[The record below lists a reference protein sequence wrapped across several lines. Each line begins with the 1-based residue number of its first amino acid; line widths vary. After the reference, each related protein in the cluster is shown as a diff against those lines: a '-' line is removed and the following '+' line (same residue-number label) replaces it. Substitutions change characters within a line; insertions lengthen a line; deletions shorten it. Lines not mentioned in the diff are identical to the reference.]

1 MIRHRERQCMNRI
14 QYCAILL
21 TLLLFLAISA
31 AAQAIDFPG
40 PAPGTA
46 RAQLDGGRLVLGN
59 DVIEGVWTFQGEQAG
74 LVEVVNRI
82 SGRKQPLKS
91 PEAFMIELSDG
102 SVLCASQ
109 FKAEGEPVLERL
121 AAEPQSERLASRSP
135 GWKAS
140 LTVVSPDGSLRVRW
154 EIVLRDGSNYLQQ
167 KLALQPTEDTLGI
180 RKVTMIDAE
189 LPSAAV
195 CGEGVGSPVAAGDLF
210 LACEHPMANNRVA
223 EERVICSV
231 PRYRSLAPGQ
241 AWTVSSVVGVVPNG
255 QLRRGFLYYLERQRA
270 RPYHPLFYYI
280 SWFDIAYDDRK
291 MSEQLCLQRI
301 EEFGRETAVKRGVK
315 PDLFVFDDGWDD
327 NQTLWRFHEEFPN
340 GFSPLKEAAAKYGAA
355 LGTWI
360 SPWGGYSRAKTA
372 RLQYGRE
379 QGFEMAHGGFS
390 LAGPTYYARFRDVCM
405 EHAEE
410 YGVRYFKF
418 DGIGKGASAAG
429 PGEQFG
435 ADIEAMLDLIAELRG
450 KQPDLFFNTTV
461 GTWPSPYWLFFS
473 DSIWRGDA
481 DLSYHGTGTR
491 RQQWLTFRDKTA
503 YHVRI
508 RKAPLYPVNSI
519 KSQGVMYAE
528 LGLAAELSQDLD
540 DLIDDIRIAAAS
552 GTQVQEYFVTP
563 SMMPAEAWDAA
574 AEAIAW
580 VRENSDVLVDSHW
593 IGGDP
598 AKGEIYGYGSWAPR
612 KGILAL
618 RNPVDK
624 PQDIAVDL
632 KTMLELPTE
641 TAGQYRIVPR
651 WQKGTQPEVAVDSRQ
666 SVNLRLAPF
675 ELIVLECVPLSD
687 RGSGKE

>member
-1 MIRHRERQCMNRI
+1 M
-14 QYCAILL
+14 
-21 TLLLFLAISA
+21 LLFVLGISA
-31 AAQAIDFPG
+31 AARAVDFPG

-59 DVIEGVWTFQGEQAG
+59 DVIESVWTLQGEQAG
-74 LVEVVNRI
+74 LVEVVSRI
-82 SGRKQPLKS
+82 SGRKQPLNS
-91 PEAFMIELSDG
+91 PEAFVVELSDG
-102 SVLCASQ
+102 VVLRASQ
-109 FKAEGEPVLERL
+109 FKAEREPVLERL
-121 AAEPQSERLASRSP
+121 AAEPQSERLAGRFP

-140 LTVVSPDGSLRVRW
+140 LALVSPDGSLRVRR

-167 KLALQPTEDTLGI
+167 RLVLEPVKNTLRI
-180 RKVTMIDAE
+180 REATMIDAA

-195 CGEGVGSPVAAGDLF
+195 CGEGVGTPVAAGDLF
-210 LACEHPMANNRVA
+210 LACEHPMADNRVA
-223 EERVICSV
+223 EGRAICSV

-241 AWTVSSVVGVVPNG
+241 TWTVSSVVGVVPDD
-255 QLRRGFLYYLERQRA
+255 QLRRGFLYYLERERA

-280 SWFDIAYDDRK
+280 SWFDIAYSDRK

-340 GFSPLKEAAAKYGAA
+340 GFSPLEKAAARYGAA

-360 SPWGGYSRAKTA
+360 SPWGGYSKAKTA

-405 EHAEE
+405 EHAEK
-410 YGVRYFKF
+410 YGVCYFKF
-418 DGIGKGASAAG
+418 DGIGSGASAAG
-429 PGEQFG
+429 PGEKFG
-435 ADIEAMLDLIAELRG
+435 PDIEAMLDLITELRA

-481 DLSYHGTGTR
+481 DLSYHGAGTR
-491 RQQWLTFRDKTA
+491 RQQWLTFRDNA
-503 YHVRI
+503 SYHIRI
-508 RKAPLYPVNSI
+508 CKAPLYPVNSI
-519 KSQGVMYAE
+519 KSQGVMCAQ

-540 DLIDDIRIAAAS
+540 DLIDDIRMAAAS

-563 SMMPAEAWDAA
+563 GMMPAEAWDAA

-580 VRENSDVLVDSHW
+580 VRENTDVLVDSHW

-632 KTMLELPTE
+632 KTMLEMPAE
-641 TAGQYRIVPR
+641 AAGQYRIVPR
-651 WQKGTQPEVAVDSRQ
+651 WQKGTQPEVTVDSQQ

-687 RGSGKE
+687 QGSGKE